1 MAIACRTCGNQN
13 PDNATFCQYCGAG
26 LQQPG
31 QPGQSQQPAM
41 PGPTPDHEQATQ
53 VAVPAPGQPA
63 PHPYGQ
69 PSSPPPNPYAQSS
82 SPPSAPPRQSYGG
95 PPPAQPYSYGTPST
109 PGAMAGPEV
118 KDPNTGLLIEMIPGF
133 FGFMGIGWLW
143 AGETAIGIALLVGYW
158 IFLVVEIMLMFVLIG
173 FCLLPFNLI
182 APIASAILLQ
192 RRLRERQ
199 ALPVGPQP
207 F

>member
-31 QPGQSQQPAM
+31 PPGQPQQPST
-41 PGPTPDHEQATQ
+41 PGSTPDYDQATQ
-53 VAVPAPGQPA
+53 VAVPAPGQP
-63 PHPYGQ
+63 
-69 PSSPPPNPYAQSS
+69 PPNPYGQST
-82 SPPSAPPRQSYGG
+82 SPSSAPPQQSYGG
-95 PPPAQPYSYGTPST
+95 PPPAQPYSYGTASV
-109 PGAMAGPEV
+109 PGARLGPEV
-118 KDPNTGLLIEMIPGF
+118 KDPTTGLLIELLPGF

-143 AGETAIGIALLVGYW
+143 AGETAIGVALLLGFWV
-158 IFLVVEIMLMFVLIG
+158 FLAVEIALMFVLIG
-173 FCLLPFNLI
+173 FCLLPVNLI

-192 RRLRERQ
+192 RRLKERQ
-199 ALPVGPQP
+199 ALPVGAQP

>member
-31 QPGQSQQPAM
+31 QVGQSQQPAT
-41 PGPTPDHEQATQ
+41 PGSTPDYEQATQ
-53 VAVPAPGQPA
+53 VAVPAPGQP
-63 PHPYGQ
+63 PPNSYGQ

-82 SPPSAPPRQSYGG
+82 SPPPAPPRQSYGG
-95 PPPAQPYSYGTPST
+95 PPPAQPYSYGTASV
-109 PGAMAGPEV
+109 PGARLGPDV
-118 KDPNTGLLIEMIPGF
+118 KDPTTGLLIELIPGF
-133 FGFMGIGWLW
+133 FGFMGVGWLW
-143 AGETAIGIALLVGYW
+143 AGETAIGIALLLGFWV
-158 IFLVVEIMLMFVLIG
+158 FLAVEIALMFVLIG
-173 FCLLPFNLI
+173 FCLLPVNLI

-192 RRLRERQ
+192 RRLKERQ
-199 ALPVGPQP
+199 ALPVSAQP